1 MNHPVTTS
9 TAAGRTRTAGS
20 LFAAVAMLMLAL
32 AGTVRAA
39 DQGGITLNFKDAD
52 IREVAATI
60 GQITHK
66 NFIIDPRV
74 QGRVTVVSSRPISAD
89 AVYATFLSVLE
100 VHGMAAAPA
109 GDVIKIVPSLEARQM
124 PGYPYNNS
132 TPGDAVVTEV
142 VQIINVSAT
151 QLVPV
156 LRPLMS
162 TEAQLAAYPQSNVL
176 IMSDRASNVTRM
188 LDIIQRIDQATD
200 SEVEVIP
207 LQNAPA
213 SDVVQVLNSLMQAD
227 ASGQNGSPLKL
238 VADERTNSILISG
251 DKGARLRIRALV
263 AHLDTP
269 LETGNTQVVYLH
281 YAKSKDIS
289 DELKGYVSDLQKQSA
304 GKGGA
309 APAGGGGANPDV
321 SVIPDDRTN
330 SLVITAPPKLMR
342 SIQDVISKLDIRRA
356 QVLVQ
361 AIEAELTSD
370 KSAELGVTWVADA
383 ANSGGVALTDF
394 SNTGAGIVG
403 VGQAALAAQQSGGT
417 TGFTPPQGI
426 TLGVGKITSNGFS
439 FAALLRALSGDGETN
454 ILSTPSVVTLD
465 NEEATIKVTQKVPF
479 VTGQYTGATTGTS
492 TTTGGTGAVINPFQT
507 VDREDVGITLKITPQ
522 INEGDSVQLKIDQNV
537 SNLTATSIGGQPVT
551 DEREITTSILA
562 RNGEIVVLGG
572 LIDHDLT
579 ESEQQVPILGSIPL
593 IGNLFKYR
601 STSNTKR
608 NLMVFIQPTI
618 LRDSDT
624 AQHYTKQNY
633 DYMRQ
638 QQLQDQS
645 PVQLMPG
652 DQRPLLDVLKNQPT
666 SSPVAATNNGPI
678 AAPAI
683 STQPQVP
690 APAPPAA
697 TRPQTPTAMNPSA
710 ASAVLSPPPAAATRA
725 SAAPATATTVAP
737 KTGTIAS
744 PPASTKPA
752 PQAHGPEQH
761 PRGG

>member
-1 MNHPVTTS
+1 MAHWMRN
-9 TAAGRTRTAGS
+9 TAALLAAILLS
-20 LFAAVAMLMLAL
+20 AAVS
-32 AGTVRAA
+32 AA
-39 DQGGITLNFKDAD
+39 SAAPPVPGADTSGAGGITLNFKDAD

-74 QGRVTVVSSRPISAD
+74 QGRVTVVSSRPINAD
-89 AVYATFLSVLE
+89 MVYATFLSVLE
-100 VHGMAAAPA
+100 VHGLAAAPA
-109 GDVIKIVPSLEARQM
+109 GAVIKIVPSLEARQM
-124 PGYPYNNS
+124 PGPEYNSN

-142 VQIINVSAT
+142 VQVSNNSAT

-176 IMSDRASNVTRM
+176 IMSDRASNITRM
-188 LDIIQRIDQATD
+188 LQIIQQLDQATEND
-200 SEVEVIP
+200 IELIP

-213 SDVVQVLNSLMQAD
+213 QEVVQTLTSLMQAD
-227 ASGQNGSPLKL
+227 ASGQNGAPLKL
-238 VADERTNSILISG
+238 VPDERTNSILVSG
-251 DKGARLRIRALV
+251 DKGQRLHVRALI
-263 AHLDTP
+263 AQLDTP
-269 LETGNTQVVYLH
+269 LESGNTQVVYLH
-281 YAKSKDIS
+281 YAKAKDVS
-289 DELKGYVSDLQKQSA
+289 DELKGYVTDLAKQAS

-309 APAGGGGANPDV
+309 PAAGGGGGSTNPDV

-330 SLVITAPPKLMR
+330 ALILTAPPKAMHA
-342 SIQDVISKLDIRRA
+342 IQDVIARIDIRRA

-370 KSAELGVTWVADA
+370 KSAELGVTWVTDA
-383 ANSGGVALTDF
+383 ANSGGIGLTDF

-403 VGQAALAAQQSGGT
+403 VGEAALAAQASGT
-417 TGFTPPQGI
+417 TGTTTFTPPQGL
-426 TLGVGKITSNGFS
+426 TLAVGKVTSSGFN

-465 NEEATIKVTQKVPF
+465 NQEATIKVTQKVPF
-479 VTGQYTGATTGTS
+479 VTGQYTGATTGSS
-492 TTTGGTGAVINPFQT
+492 TTAGAAVINPFQT

-551 DEREITTSILA
+551 DEREITTNVLA
-562 RNGEIVVLGG
+562 KNGEIVVLGG

-579 ESEQQVPILGSIPL
+579 ESEQQVPVLGSIPL

-624 AQHYTKQNY
+624 AQRYTNDRY
-633 DYMRQ
+633 NYMRDM
-638 QQLQDQS
+638 QLQDRS
-645 PVQLMPG
+645 PVQLLPSE
-652 DQRPLLDVLKNQPT
+652 QRPLLNDVPKVDSGAYNKGNPPLQPNQT
-666 SSPVAATNNGPI
+666 S
-678 AAPAI
+678 
-683 STQPQVP
+683 Q
-690 APAPPAA
+690 
-697 TRPQTPTAMNPSA
+697 
-710 ASAVLSPPPAAATRA
+710 PPPAAPPVSKTPPQAAPAAATA
-725 SAAPATATTVAP
+725 AAPAAVPKVMPAAAPTATTHAAPAAATSAAPAAATSSSST
-737 KTGTIAS
+737 
-744 PPASTKPA
+744 PPSSKN
-752 PQAHGPEQH
+752 GPH
-761 PRGG
+761 ARAA

>member
-1 MNHPVTTS
+1 MAHWMRN
-9 TAAGRTRTAGS
+9 AAALLAAMLLS
-20 LFAAVAMLMLAL
+20 AAVS
-32 AGTVRAA
+32 AA
-39 DQGGITLNFKDAD
+39 PPAPQGADTSGAGGITLNFKDAD

-74 QGRVTVVSSRPISAD
+74 QGRVTVVSSRPINAD
-89 AVYATFLSVLE
+89 MVYATFLSVLE
-100 VHGMAAAPA
+100 VHGLAAAPA
-109 GDVIKIVPSLEARQM
+109 GAVIKIVPSLEARQM
-124 PGYPYNNS
+124 PGPEYNSS

-142 VQIINVSAT
+142 VQVSNNSAT

-176 IMSDRASNVTRM
+176 IMSDRASNITRM
-188 LDIIQRIDQATD
+188 LQIIQQLDQATEND
-200 SEVEVIP
+200 IELIA

-213 SDVVQVLNSLMQAD
+213 QEVVQTLTSLMQAD
-227 ASGQNGSPLKL
+227 ASGQNGAPLKL
-238 VADERTNSILISG
+238 VPDERTNSILVSG
-251 DKGARLRIRALV
+251 DKGQRLHVRALI
-263 AHLDTP
+263 AQLDTP
-269 LETGNTQVVYLH
+269 LESGNTQVVYLH
-281 YAKSKDIS
+281 YAKAKDVS
-289 DELKGYVSDLQKQSA
+289 DELKGYVTDLAKQAS

-309 APAGGGGANPDV
+309 PAASGGGGSANPDV

-330 SLVITAPPKLMR
+330 ALILTAPPKAMHA
-342 SIQDVISKLDIRRA
+342 IQDVIARIDIRRA

-370 KSAELGVTWVADA
+370 KSAELGVTWVTDA
-383 ANSGGVALTDF
+383 ANSGGIGLTDF

-403 VGQAALAAQQSGGT
+403 VGEAALAAQASGT
-417 TGFTPPQGI
+417 TGTTTFTPPQGL
-426 TLGVGKITSNGFS
+426 TLAVGKVTSSGFN

-465 NEEATIKVTQKVPF
+465 NQEATIKVTQKVPF
-479 VTGQYTGATTGTS
+479 VTGQYTGATTSSS
-492 TTTGGTGAVINPFQT
+492 TTAGAAVINPFQT

-551 DEREITTSILA
+551 DEREITTNVLA
-562 RNGEIVVLGG
+562 KNGEIVVLGG

-579 ESEQQVPILGSIPL
+579 ESEQQVPVLGSIPL

-624 AQHYTKQNY
+624 AQRYTNDRY
-633 DYMRQ
+633 NYMRDM
-638 QQLQDQS
+638 QLQDRS
-645 PVQLMPG
+645 PVQLLPG
-652 DQRPLLDVLKNQPT
+652 EQRPLLNDVPKLDSGAYNKGNPPLQPNQ
-666 SSPVAATNNGPI
+666 AT
-678 AAPAI
+678 
-683 STQPQVP
+683 Q
-690 APAPPAA
+690 
-697 TRPQTPTAMNPSA
+697 
-710 ASAVLSPPPAAATRA
+710 PPPAAPPVTKTPPQG
-725 SAAPATATTVAP
+725 APATATHAAPTDATKTVPAAAP
-737 KTGTIAS
+737 AATTRAAPAAATS
-744 PPASTKPA
+744 TAPAAATSSSSTPPGSDKN
-752 PQAHGPEQH
+752 GPH
-761 PRGG
+761 ARAA

>member
-1 MNHPVTTS
+1 MRHSVNSPATNARAR
-9 TAAGRTRTAGS
+9 TAAFLLVAS
-20 LFAAVAMLMLAL
+20 LWALLPLAP
-32 AGTVRAA
+32 AEAA
-39 DQGGITLNFKDAD
+39 DAGGITLNFKDAD

-74 QGRVTVVSSRPISAD
+74 QGRVTVVSSRPISSD

-124 PGYPYNNS
+124 PGPPYNAS

-142 VQIINVSAT
+142 VQINNVSAT

-162 TEAQLAAYPQSNVL
+162 TEAQLAAYPQANVL

-200 SEVEVIP
+200 SDVEVIP

-213 SDVVQVLNSLMQAD
+213 SDVVQVLNGLMQVD
-227 ASGQNGSPLKL
+227 ASGQNGAPLKL
-238 VADERTNSILISG
+238 VADERTNSVLISG
-251 DKGARLRIRALV
+251 DKGARLRVRALI
-263 AHLDTP
+263 AHLDMP

-304 GKGGA
+304 GKGA
-309 APAGGGGANPDV
+309 APAPAAGGGANADV

-330 SLVITAPPKLMR
+330 ALIITAPPKLMR
-342 SIQDVISKLDIRRA
+342 SIEDVIGKIDIRRA

-383 ANSGGVALTDF
+383 ANSGGVGLTDF

-417 TGFTPPQGI
+417 TGFTPPQGL

-465 NEEATIKVTQKVPF
+465 NQEATIKVTQKVPF

-492 TTTGGTGAVINPFQT
+492 TATGGVGAVINPFQT

-562 RNGEIVVLGG
+562 KNGEIVVLGG

-579 ESEQQVPILGSIPL
+579 ESEQQVPVLGSIPL

-601 STSNTKR
+601 STTNTKR

-624 AQHYTKQNY
+624 AQHYTKQDY
-633 DYMRQ
+633 DYLRQ
-638 QQLQDQS
+638 QQLKDQS

-652 DQRPLLDVLKNQPT
+652 DQRPLLETLKEN
-666 SSPVAATNNGPI
+666 
-678 AAPAI
+678 PA
-683 STQPQVP
+683 
-690 APAPPAA
+690 
-697 TRPQTPTAMNPSA
+697 
-710 ASAVLSPPPAAATRA
+710 PAAATVPA
-725 SAAPATATTVAP
+725 PSAATKSPAAAPSAATAPATRPPSAATAP
-737 KTGTIAS
+737 AAATH
-744 PPASTKPA
+744 PP
-752 PQAHGPEQH
+752 G
-761 PRGG
+761 RG